1 METSDTQIRANRIN
15 YEVLF
20 DSEDVLNLR
29 IKTESIT
36 KDPVGYINEHFDLI
50 KRHMNWRREDLLAD
64 INKYTD
70 VLIEENESNRSSCL
84 SYLTETEQLRE
95 GIDETTREIDLLR
108 KQLRDTFDTD
118 VNQSRFELIQNTT
131 TCLLDRLS
139 QMLGEYTD
147 ALLLHK
153 DLLFIFF
160 DRPIEVVVGKV
171 VDKKQVTTN
180 WLACCFFWQVIMFHL
195 ILINF

>member
-1 METSDTQIRANRIN
+1 
-15 YEVLF
+15 
-20 DSEDVLNLR
+20 
-29 IKTESIT
+29 
-36 KDPVGYINEHFDLI
+36 
-50 KRHMNWRREDLLAD
+50 
-64 INKYTD
+64 
-70 VLIEENESNRSSCL
+70 
-84 SYLTETEQLRE
+84 LRE

-180 WLACCFFWQVIMFHL
+180 WLACCFFL
-195 ILINF
+195 ASNYASPNFNQFYGNKFLDHRKFSN